1 MRYIVER
8 ASGGD
13 AYLLQIQDDG
23 TFRKIG
29 NVWKIE
35 DAIEIVRLANA
46 GTNLGGTSY
55 ADVHG

>member
-35 DAIEIVRLANA
+35 DAIEIV
-46 GTNLGGTSY
+46 
-55 ADVHG
+55 